1 MTYLS
6 TVALIRSLSI
16 AVNPTGTFI
25 HGRKVDGSLAYDGH
39 FPQILLEPF
48 TVSIDLEKA
57 TETANMS
64 LGFLLKDAAENN
76 AEKKEEII
84 GEADV
89 LCSAFIKALESER
102 VDVSN
107 IIARP
112 FYNIFAGVV
121 SGYLL
126 TFNLTSK
133 RSAC

>member
-1 MTYLS
+1 MTYLE
-6 TVALIRSLSI
+6 TVELIRELSI
-16 AVNPTGTFI
+16 EVNPTGTFI
-25 HGRKVDGSLAYDGH
+25 HGRRVDGSLAYDGH

-64 LGFLLKDAAENN
+64 LGFLLKDSAENN
-76 AEKKEEII
+76 AANREIII
-84 GEADV
+84 GEDDV
-89 LCSAFIKALESER
+89 LCTAFIKALELKH
-102 VDVSN
+102 VDISN
-107 IIARP
+107 IVARP

>member
-1 MTYLS
+1 MTYIES
-6 TVALIRSLSI
+6 VALIRNI
-16 AVNPTGTFI
+16 AVEINPTGTFI
-25 HGRKVDGSLAYDGH
+25 HGRRVDGSLAYDG
-39 FPQILLEPF
+39 FYPQILLEPF
-48 TVSIDLEKA
+48 TVSVDLEKA

-76 AEKKEEII
+76 AEKREIII

-89 LCSAFIKALESER
+89 LCTAFIKALETKH

-107 IIARP
+107 IVARP

>member
-1 MTYLS
+1 MTYLETIS
-6 TVALIRSLSI
+6 LIRELSI
-16 AVNPTGTFI
+16 GVNPTGTFI

-48 TVSIDLEKA
+48 TISIDLEKA

-89 LCSAFIKALESER
+89 LCTEFIKALEAES

-107 IIARP
+107 VVARP

>member
-1 MTYLS
+1 MTYNES
-6 TVALIRSLSI
+6 VALIRNI
-16 AVNPTGTFI
+16 AVEINPTGTFI
-25 HGRKVDGSLAYDGH
+25 HGRRVDGSLAYDG
-39 FPQILLEPF
+39 FYPQILLEPF
-48 TVSIDLEKA
+48 TVSVDLEKA

-76 AEKKEEII
+76 AEKREIII

-89 LCSAFIKALESER
+89 LCTAFIKELETKH

-107 IIARP
+107 IVARP

>member
-1 MTYLS
+1 MTYLEQ
-6 TVALIRSLSI
+6 VALIRSLAI
-16 AVNPTGTFI
+16 EVNPTGTFI
-25 HGRKVDGSLAYDGH
+25 HGRRVDGSLAYDGY

-48 TVSIDLEKA
+48 TINIDLEKA

-76 AEKKEEII
+76 AEKREVII

-89 LCSAFIKALESER
+89 LCSAFIKSLEAKK

-107 IIARP
+107 VVARP

>member
-1 MTYLS
+1 MTYLD
-6 TVALIRSLSI
+6 TVELIRSLSI
-16 AVNPTGTFI
+16 QVNEPGTFI
-25 HGRKVDGSLAYDGH
+25 HGRRVDGSLAYDGN

-48 TVSIDLEKA
+48 TVNIDLEKA

-76 AEKKEEII
+76 AAAREIII

-89 LCSAFIKALESER
+89 LCSAFITALETKH

-107 IIARP
+107 VVARP